1 MTMIVERIEKI
12 IIDQLEL
19 KEKDIDIRTS
29 FEDLGIDS
37 LELFQIIIEVEEDFQ
52 IEIEDVENIKTIND
66 LIQVVNDKIKDRR
79 ADL

>member
-1 MTMIVERIEKI
+1 MIVERIEKI

>member
-1 MTMIVERIEKI
+1 MTMIVEKIKKI

-19 KEKDIDIRTS
+19 KEKDIDIGTS

-66 LIQVVNDKIKDRR
+66 LVQVVNDKIRDRR